1 MEEICHEQNLVYKKE
16 FVDKCIQLY
25 DTIMVR
31 HGLMVVGKALSGKS
45 KVLSVLA
52 KAISHIKDDPR
63 FVNVLSFYVNPKSI
77 TQDQLYGK
85 FDMDSGE
92 WSDGVLAIK
101 IRDCAESQTPDRKWI
116 IFDGPVDAVWVENMN
131 TVLDDNKKLCLNSG
145 QIIKLKPTMTI
156 MFEVEDLSQASPAT
170 VSRCGMV
177 LMEPRQLGHTP
188 LITSYCNTLDKMLG
202 KTADTVRTYM
212 HYLSDVCIEFTN
224 LQGRFPVPTDPNFLA
239 YSMINMF
246 ECYVKDW
253 RSDEVAV
260 KIPKEAEEICMH
272 AVIFAHIW
280 SIGVA
285 LDEIARPKFDAFFQD
300 ILLNEDVNQKY
311 KLDLPNFE
319 VKKIG
324 VKLGEFKSLF
334 DLYFDREK
342 LAWINWLKTLPP
354 FVVPKDVTYSQMIVP
369 TIDSI
374 RMNKL
379 MTMLILNGKYP
390 LFCGPTGTGKSITVV
405 NELKKS
411 FDNSN
416 WMFMNLSFS
425 AQTSANQTQRII
437 DGEME
442 KRRKGVFGPPL
453 GKNGLIFVDDL
464 NMPQKE
470 VYGAQPPIELLR
482 QWMDYGGWYEID
494 TNEKEF
500 RVITAVKFV
509 TAMGPPGGGRN
520 HISPRYV
527 RHFNVIYIEPYS
539 QESMNYIFNN
549 VMEWFFLQNQNP
561 AYSKAIQGMR
571 DNIVSNTIN
580 VYKMIQES
588 FRPTPA
594 KSHYTYNLRDVSK
607 VFQGISRAS
616 PKAIKTENDM
626 IKLWAHE
633 CLRVFSDRLI
643 SDADHEKFE
652 NLLKEQIKEKFK
664 KDWSNIVE
672 VEPLLF
678 ASFVP
683 LVYPDGDTSKR
694 PYTDLYCELTD
705 RDKVKDQA
713 ETSLQEYNSFNLSK
727 KMNLV
732 LFNAAIEHIV
742 KIHRIISTEFGHALL
757 VGVGGSGR
765 KSLT

>member
-1 MEEICHEQNLVYKKE
+1 MRALKAILNACGNLRRQLDWPEKFIGLRALNDVNIPKFTSNDIPLFLGITSDLFPGVTLPTPDYTKLLTAMEEMCHEQNLVFKKE
-16 FVDKCIQLY
+16 FIDKCIQLY

-45 KVLSVLA
+45 KVLQTLA
-52 KAISHIKDDPR
+52 RAISHVKDDPR
-63 FVNVLSFYVNPKSI
+63 FVNVQSFYVNPKSI

-85 FDMDSGE
+85 FDLDSGE

-202 KTADTVRTYM
+202 KIADTVRTYM
-212 HYLSDVCIEFTN
+212 HYLSDACIAFTN
-224 LQGRFPVPTDPNFLA
+224 MQGKFPVPTDPNFLA
-239 YSMINMF
+239 YSMTNMF

-260 KIPKEAEEICMH
+260 KIPKEAEDICMH
-272 AVIFAHIW
+272 AVLFAHIW

-285 LDEIARPKFDAFFQD
+285 LDETTRPKFDVFFQD

-311 KLDLPNFE
+311 KLDIPDFE

-342 LAWINWLKTLPP
+342 LSWINWLKTLPP
-354 FVVPKDVTYSQMIVP
+354 FVVPKEVTYTQMIVP

-379 MTMLILNGKYP
+379 MTMLILNGKFP

-411 FDNSN
+411 FDNQS

-425 AQTSANQTQRII
+425 AQTSANQTQLII

-442 KRRKGVFGPPL
+442 KRRKGVYGPPL
-453 GKNGLIFVDDL
+453 GKQGLIFVDDL

-500 RVITAVKFV
+500 RTITAVKFV

-549 VMEWFFLQNQNP
+549 VMDWFFLQHQNP
-561 AYSKAIQGMR
+561 AYTKAIQGMR

-580 VYKMIQES
+580 IYKMI
-588 FRPTPA
+588 
-594 KSHYTYNLRDVSK
+594 
-607 VFQGISRAS
+607 
-616 PKAIKTENDM
+616 
-626 IKLWAHE
+626 
-633 CLRVFSDRLI
+633 
-643 SDADHEKFE
+643 
-652 NLLKEQIKEKFK
+652 
-664 KDWSNIVE
+664 
-672 VEPLLF
+672 
-678 ASFVP
+678 
-683 LVYPDGDTSKR
+683 
-694 PYTDLYCELTD
+694 
-705 RDKVKDQA
+705 
-713 ETSLQEYNSFNLSK
+713 
-727 KMNLV
+727 
-732 LFNAAIEHIV
+732 
-742 KIHRIISTEFGHALL
+742 
-757 VGVGGSGR
+757 
-765 KSLT
+765 